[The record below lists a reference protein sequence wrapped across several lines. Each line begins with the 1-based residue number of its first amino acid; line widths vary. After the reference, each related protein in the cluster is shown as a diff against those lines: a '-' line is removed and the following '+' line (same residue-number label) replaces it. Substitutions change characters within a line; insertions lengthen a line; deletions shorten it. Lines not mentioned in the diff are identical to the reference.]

1 MGPEFSQLFPE
12 EAGLACGLAWAVQFL
27 AVWSTLTSPFDPSL
41 SSLNVR
47 FRSTLL
53 APVGVSFI
61 ENAATSLQE
70 ESWENER
77 VHWEG
82 RSFFFSLNC
91 FY

>member
-12 EAGLACGLAWAVQFL
+12 EAGLGLACELAWAVQFL
-27 AVWSTLTSPFDPSL
+27 AVCSTLTSPLDPSV

-53 APVGVSFI
+53 APVGRSLI
-61 ENAATSLQE
+61 ADAATNLQE

-77 VHWEG
+77 V
-82 RSFFFSLNC
+82 
-91 FY
+91 

>member
-12 EAGLACGLAWAVQFL
+12 EAGLACELAWAVQFL
-27 AVWSTLTSPFDPSL
+27 AVGSTLTSPLVPSV

-53 APVGVSFI
+53 APVGVSVI
-61 ENAATSLQE
+61 ENAATSLQQ

-82 RSFFFSLNC
+82 GALFFFL
-91 FY
+91 